1 MPEATSFPQFS
12 PVRMRAT
19 TEDAAIQQAL
29 LIVGLQ
35 LDQVSVEVLE
45 QDAKGVTIRVRP
57 RTENDAPSAA
67 PAPVQPT
74 AAQPQPAQPE
84 RTQAAPVAAVETAV
98 EPAATPSAAD
108 EAEETQ
114 ADENADGDIADNE
127 AVDDATEVV
136 PLQSAPPL
144 SAPRAT
150 RIIDEATQERALAA
164 IEDILERM
172 GMEAIPELAEGP
184 FSPVE
189 AGDDDAASR
198 LYIKIEGDD
207 VGILIGKHGQT
218 LQALQYLLNLT
229 LNNHSHDENGVD
241 GAREDAVRV
250 VLDAGGY
257 RSRRAQVLQQ
267 SAQEAASRAKR
278 DRRSIRLEPMPAHE
292 RRLVHMALREDTTIS
307 TGSEG
312 REPLRHVV
320 ISPAGMRPSGGERPE
335 RLGGGGGGGGRGG
348 NRGGGFGGNR
358 GGFGGGNRGGGFG
371 NRGSR

>member
-19 TEDAAIQQAL
+19 TEAAAIDQAL

-35 LDQVSVEVLE
+35 RDEVLIEVLE
-45 QDAKGVTIRVRP
+45 QDAKGVTVRVRP
-57 RTENDAPSAA
+57 RTENDAASIQAA
-67 PAPVQPT
+67 PAPSTLAP
-74 AAQPQPAQPE
+74 
-84 RTQAAPVAAVETAV
+84 AAPVAAPVAEDAET
-98 EPAATPSAAD
+98 EAD
-108 EAEETQ
+108 E
-114 ADENADGDIADNE
+114 DDRKSDVADNE
-127 AVDDATEVV
+127 AVDDASEVV
-136 PLQSAPPL
+136 PLESAPPIR
-144 SAPRAT
+144 APRAP
-150 RIIDEATQERALAA
+150 RVIDQAAQNRALAA

-172 GMEAIPELAEGP
+172 GMEAMPALSDGP
-184 FSPVE
+184 FSPIE
-189 AGDDDAASR
+189 AGDEDAESR

-229 LNNHSHDENGVD
+229 LNNHAHDDNAD
-241 GAREDAVRV
+241 GAPREDAVRV

-267 SAQEAASRAKR
+267 SAQEAAARAKR

-335 RLGGGGGGGGRGG
+335 RSGGGRGG
-348 NRGGGFGGNR
+348 NRGGFSGGGNRSGNR
-358 GGFGGGNRGGGFG
+358 GGFGNR
-371 NRGSR
+371 

>member
-19 TEDAAIQQAL
+19 TEDAAIEQAL

-35 LDQVSVEVLE
+35 RDQVAVEVLE
-45 QDAKGVTIRVRP
+45 QDAKGVTVRVRP
-57 RTENDAPSAA
+57 RSENDAPD
-67 PAPVQPT
+67 
-74 AAQPQPAQPE
+74 
-84 RTQAAPVAAVETAV
+84 TQAAPAQSTLAAAPTS
-98 EPAATPSAAD
+98 SAEVSEAMEAD
-108 EAEETQ
+108 EE
-114 ADENADGDIADNE
+114 ADGDVADNE

-136 PLQSAPPL
+136 PLESAPPL
-144 SAPRAT
+144 RAPRAT
-150 RIIDEATQERALAA
+150 RVIDEAAQERAVAV
-164 IEDILERM
+164 IQDMLERM
-172 GMEAIPELAEGP
+172 GMEAGPSLAEGP
-184 FSPVE
+184 FSEIE
-189 AGDDDAASR
+189 AGDDDAESR

-229 LNNHSHDENGVD
+229 LNNHTHDENAAAGP
-241 GAREDAVRV
+241 REDAVRV

-267 SAQEAASRAKR
+267 SAQEAAARAKR

-335 RLGGGGGGGGRGG
+335 RSGGGRGG

-358 GGFGGGNRGGGFG
+358 GFGGGGNRGGFGG
-371 NRGSR
+371 NRGER